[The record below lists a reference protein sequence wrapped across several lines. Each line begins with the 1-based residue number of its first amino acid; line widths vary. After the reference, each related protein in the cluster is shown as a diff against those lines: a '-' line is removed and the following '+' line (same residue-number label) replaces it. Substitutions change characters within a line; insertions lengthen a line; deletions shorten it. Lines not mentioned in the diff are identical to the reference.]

1 MEEEIRNQDKKEV
14 KPEEVKKTDR
24 PSFLK
29 EAREIAERNE
39 ALVKRMEDLVARNE
53 ELAAFNRL
61 GGKTGNPEPEK
72 KDEEATPEKLNKELE
87 KIGW

>member
-14 KPEEVKKTDR
+14 K
-24 PSFLK
+24 
-29 EAREIAERNE
+29 
-39 ALVKRMEDLVARNE
+39 
-53 ELAAFNRL
+53 
-61 GGKTGNPEPEK
+61 NPEPEK